1 MRMWVFRFPF
11 SVNFLPQP
19 WCGHMKGFRPVY
31 EEFFVK
37 IWVVRTYVSPHVDFQ
52 SAGPGIALATDVAL
66 ERLFTGVNQLVS
78 L

>member
-1 MRMWVFRFPF
+1 
-11 SVNFLPQP
+11 
-19 WCGHMKGFRPVY
+19 MKGFRPVY

-52 SAGPGIALATDVAL
+52 SAGPGIALATDMAL